1 MQCECS
7 QSFRLS
13 LGVDRAHVRDSLFPL
28 KLSCTYISCAVV
40 ANYEVDE
47 TYVEILHILAS
58 ARSEVGRER
67 VENNEI
73 LVRGVEKRLTQQG
86 YHEEHQTDSVL
97 VVSVCGVIFRL
108 EH

>member
-7 QSFRLS
+7 QSFRLT
-13 LGVDRAHVRDSLFPL
+13 LGVDRAHVRDS
-28 KLSCTYISCAVV
+28 ISCAVV

-47 TYVEILHILAS
+47 TYVEILHVLAS
-58 ARSEVGRER
+58 ARSEVGRKR
-67 VENNEI
+67 VKNNKI

-97 VVSVCGVIFRL
+97 VVSVCGVVFRL